1 MVDDSLVNHGD
12 EFAFDSTEMGS
23 AYADLCHKSHGV
35 TSGTGTTEFKF

>member
-12 EFAFDSTEMGS
+12 EFAFDSMKMGS
-23 AYADLCHKSHGV
+23 GCADLYYKSHGV